1 MTTER
6 RFCEFRAAGRRL
18 TGTAVGYDSEARM
31 PWGRER
37 FSVAAFVPL
46 GDTILNA
53 MHDRRT
59 PLARTGGGGLT
70 LHDDDVSLRFEAT
83 LPATRAADDVLELV
97 RTGVL
102 RGASI
107 EFEAQRERMEG
118 DLRIVERA
126 RLSAIGI
133 VDTPAFSDSEIEAR
147 MAAMAPAPIVTA
159 GGRRRVW
166 L

>member
-6 RFCEFRAAGRRL
+6 RFCEFRAEGRRL
-18 TGTAVGYDSEARM
+18 TGTAIRYANEARM

-37 FSVAAFVPL
+37 FAVAAFAPL
-46 GDTILNA
+46 GDVLMNA
-53 MHDRRT
+53 QHDRRT
-59 PLARTGGGGLT
+59 PLARTGAGLT
-70 LHDDDVSLRFEAT
+70 MTDTAEALRFDAD

-107 EFEAQRERMEG
+107 EFESTRERMES
-118 DLRIVERA
+118 DLRVIERA
-126 RLSAIGI
+126 TLKGVSI
-133 VDTPAFSDSEIEAR
+133 VDTPAYSDSEIEAR
-147 MAAMAPAPIVTA
+147 MAAMAPAPTVTA
-159 GGRRRVW
+159 TGRRRVW

>member
-6 RFCEFRAAGRRL
+6 RFCEFRAEGRRL
-18 TGTAVGYDSEARM
+18 SGTAIRFGSEARM

-37 FSVAAFVPL
+37 FNAAAFAPL
-46 GDTILNA
+46 GDVILND
-53 MHDRRT
+53 MHNRQA

-70 LHDDDVSLRFEAT
+70 LHDDGESLRFEAD

-97 RTGVL
+97 RTNVL

-107 EFEAQRERMEG
+107 EFEATRERMEG

-133 VDTPAFSDSEIEAR
+133 VDTPAYSDSEIEAR
-147 MAAMAPAPIVTA
+147 RAAMAPLPTVTA

>member
-6 RFCEFRAAGRRL
+6 RFCEFRAEGRRL
-18 TGTAVGYDSEARM
+18 SGTAIRYADEARFA
-31 PWGRER
+31 WGRER
-37 FSVAAFVPL
+37 FSVAAFSPL
-46 GDTILNA
+46 GSVILNA

-59 PLARTGGGGLT
+59 PLARTPDSLR
-70 LHDDDVSLRFEAT
+70 LVDDGDSLRFEAE

-97 RTGVL
+97 RANVL

-107 EFEAQRERMEG
+107 EFEATRERMEG

-133 VDTPAFSDSEIEAR
+133 VDTPAYSDSEIEAR